1 MNEVVLFDVQDD
13 VAVLTFNRPDRLNAW
28 IPELQTRYFD
38 LLDECA
44 ERDDVR
50 AIVLT
55 GAGRGFCAGADMQG
69 LQNLSEGEA
78 NGQDGSAAHDPRP
91 VEAEPGPGGARGDDA
106 LQDRRDGLN
115 ALRGDRRF
123 IHAGRVKIADFLLHR
138 RSRRARHRGLL

>member
-55 GAGRGFCAGADMQG
+55 GGKDLCWYGERSVEGIPRLRALVDRWRG
-69 LQNLSEGEA
+69 
-78 NGQDGSAAHDPRP
+78 PR
-91 VEAEPGPGGARGDDA
+91 
-106 LQDRRDGLN
+106 
-115 ALRGDRRF
+115 
-123 IHAGRVKIADFLLHR
+123 
-138 RSRRARHRGLL
+138 